1 MNFLEILEH
10 GGIATVRLNR
20 PEKRNALS
28 PALLS
33 EIHDAFIDLGARQDI
48 SVIILEGNGKA
59 FCAGADLEYVQ
70 HMSGFSIQENHQ
82 DSLHLKTAFHAI
94 YTCPKPVIAK
104 VHGPAIAGGCGLATV
119 CDFVIAG
126 ESALFGYS
134 EVKIGFIPAIVMVYL
149 LRKIG
154 DTKARRLLLS
164 AENISAKE
172 AERIG
177 LITHCV
183 ADAELQTTV
192 EQLAQT
198 LQKNSSSSMALTKD
212 MLANLHGMSLEAGLN
227 YAASM
232 NAFTR
237 MTDDCKQGIQSFL
250 NS

>member
-1 MNFLEILEH
+1 MTRN
-10 GGIATVRLNR
+10 IADCLVQNVAH
-20 PEKRNALS
+20 P
-28 PALLS
+28 
-33 EIHDAFIDLGARQDI
+33 
-48 SVIILEGNGKA
+48 SV
-59 FCAGADLEYVQ
+59 
-70 HMSGFSIQENHQ
+70 
-82 DSLHLKTAFHAI
+82 

-177 LITHCV
+177 LITQCV
-183 ADAELQTTV
+183 ADADLDESV
-192 EQLAQT
+192 HQLAKT
-198 LQKNSSSSMALTKD
+198 LQSNSSSSMALTKD
-212 MLANLHGMSLEAGLN
+212 MLSNLHGMSLEAGLN
-227 YAASM
+227 YAAAM

-250 NS
+250 KK

>member
-1 MNFLEILEH
+1 MNFLEIEEQ

-20 PEKRNALS
+20 PEKRNALG

-33 EIHDAFIDLGARQDI
+33 EIHAAFSSLGARKDI
-48 SVIILEGNGKA
+48 SVIILEGAGKA
-59 FCAGADLEYVQ
+59 FCAGADLEYLE

-119 CDFVIAG
+119 CDFIIAG
-126 ESALFGYS
+126 ESAIFGYS

-164 AENISAKE
+164 AENISANE

-177 LITHCV
+177 LITQCV
-183 ADAELQTTV
+183 PDGELNNAV
-192 EQLAQT
+192 QT
-198 LQKNSSSSMALTKD
+198 LAETLLKNSSSSMALTKD

-237 MTDDCKQGIQSFL
+237 MTDDCKHGIQSFL
-250 NS
+250 NK

>member
-1 MNFLEILEH
+1 MNFLEIEEQ
-10 GGIATVRLNR
+10 GGITTVRLNR
-20 PEKRNALS
+20 PEKRNALG

-33 EIHDAFIDLGARQDI
+33 EIHAAFSSLGARKDI
-48 SVIILEGNGKA
+48 SVIILEGAGKA
-59 FCAGADLEYVQ
+59 FCAGADLEYLE

-82 DSLHLKTAFHAI
+82 DSLHLKTAFHAV

-119 CDFVIAG
+119 CDFIIAG
-126 ESALFGYS
+126 ESAIFGYS

-164 AENISAKE
+164 AENISAIE

-177 LITHCV
+177 LITQCV
-183 ADAELQTTV
+183 PDGELNNAV
-192 EQLAQT
+192 QT
-198 LQKNSSSSMALTKD
+198 LAETLLKNSSSSMALTKD

-237 MTDDCKQGIQSFL
+237 MTDDCKHGIQSFL
-250 NS
+250 NK

>member
-1 MNFLEILEH
+1 MNFLEIEEQ

-33 EIHDAFIDLGARQDI
+33 EIHAAFLSLGGRKDI
-48 SVIILEGNGKA
+48 SVIILEGEGKA
-59 FCAGADLEYVQ
+59 FCAGADLEYLE

-82 DSLHLKTAFHAI
+82 DSLHLKTAFHTI

-104 VHGPAIAGGCGLATV
+104 VHGPAIAGGCGLASV
-119 CDFVIAG
+119 CDFIIAG
-126 ESALFGYS
+126 ESAIFGYS

-164 AENISAKE
+164 AENISAIE

-177 LITHCV
+177 LITQCV
-183 ADAELQTTV
+183 PDGQLEETVRILAE
-192 EQLAQT
+192 T
-198 LQKNSSSSMALTKD
+198 LKKNSSSSMALTKD
-212 MLANLHGMSLEAGLN
+212 MLANLHGMSLESGLN

-250 NS
+250 NK